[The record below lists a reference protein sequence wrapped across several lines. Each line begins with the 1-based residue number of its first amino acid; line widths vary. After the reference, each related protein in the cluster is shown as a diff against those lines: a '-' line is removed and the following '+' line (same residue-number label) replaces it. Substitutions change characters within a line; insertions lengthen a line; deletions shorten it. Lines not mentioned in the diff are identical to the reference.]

1 MLSRPLPCFFQ
12 TTSLV
17 ATYAAQAET
26 EQKMTFPMAC
36 LLSTHN
42 NTIRI
47 SIHKANVLKHE

>member
-47 SIHKANVLKHE
+47 SIHKTNVLKHE